1 MLFSHNNVFKAG
13 NIKNQM
19 KQELIDLIAEKVLSD
34 KMNLRD
40 TIKYVYN
47 LSPNKKRKYET
58 KAKKKELEF

>member
-1 MLFSHNNVFKAG
+1 
-13 NIKNQM
+13 M